1 MTTARISPPVVG
13 VLAVQGAVAEHE
25 HALER
30 VGAAARRVRAAAD
43 LDAVDA
49 LVVPGGESTTLRRVA
64 GDSGLL
70 DALRDRVREGLPVL
84 GTCAGLIALA
94 DRIADGDPALV
105 GGLDVTVRRNAYG
118 RQTASFEGAVDTEGL
133 GDGPMHGVFI
143 RAPRIERVGPS
154 ARVVA
159 WHAGEPVAVA
169 QGDLLGTAF
178 HPELTDDDRMHAWIA
193 DRARARRARGAVHT
207 NEETDGVRAQ

>member
-1 MTTARISPPVVG
+1 VSTTRISPPVVG

-25 HALER
+25 RALER
-30 VGAAARRVRAAAD
+30 VGATPRRVRTAGQ
-43 LDAVDA
+43 LDGVDA
-49 LVVPGGESTTLRRVA
+49 LVVPGGESTTLRRVG

-70 DALRDRVREGLPVL
+70 DAVRTRVRDGLPVL

-94 DRIADGDPALV
+94 DEIADGDPTLV

-118 RQTASFEGAVDTEGL
+118 RQTASFEGAVETDL

-143 RAPRIERVGPS
+143 RAPRIERVGPG

-159 WHAGEPVAVA
+159 RHAGEPVAVV
-169 QGDLLGTAF
+169 QGDVLGTAF
-178 HPELTDDDRMHAWIA
+178 HPELSDDDRMHAWIA

-207 NEETDGVRAQ
+207 NEETGGVRAQ